1 MKMGYCA
8 KVRIYSHIY
17 CVIVVALFLSKQVC
31 DVHGASKGSSWP
43 SMKTYDIWGSPQN
56 KAIQHSGSGSTMTA
70 SNDLEIQDYRHK
82 TSFRNEKVLSF
93 FAQPSEDE
101 CKSED
106 GLRSG
111 VCMNKYDCHQKGGT
125 AKGQCALGFG
135 ACCVFTATCD
145 QEIKNNITYFI
156 SPNFPALMSTNIKTC
171 KLKIK
176 MMSSD
181 ISQLR
186 FDFHHFSIGQ
196 PNRQTGN
203 CDGDIFSLFGGSSGM
218 FKLCGYNNGQHI
230 YYDVPNRKARDGKTP
245 ADIDLVM
252 NFTSSFATARFW
264 EVRVSQIPFSQRAPA
279 GCLQYFFGADGIIQ
293 TFNFAEN
300 GRHLSNQKY
309 KACIRQESKMCS
321 IAYEPCNEQSFR
333 IGPNRPREYPNPLAS
348 PYSSYNGAFP
358 YQTLNGNPIIGP
370 NGMLIP
376 NPYGSNGILPPNRIV
391 YDANGQP
398 AVLSPNGVLTPLNPN
413 ALTAQMSG
421 IPLTVSTNGADGV
434 VTQADPA
441 QDPSMLNSLNG
452 TSPDVGNSTES
463 MTNATT
469 TTTTSTTPIPQDD
482 VEGSGDDGDDNN
494 PDDRDDLT
502 SLFSIGSFITR
513 AALFRRS
520 IRSVQPA
527 PIHNER
533 KARQFY
539 STCND
544 RITLPCIVEDF
555 ISVGSGSLPTCS
567 PVHCGNS
574 LCPGNVSP
582 CRVESTVTPFG
593 IGIHFGDGLNKG
605 FAEEN
610 IGACIRYKQL
620 NCI

>member
-1 MKMGYCA
+1 
-8 KVRIYSHIY
+8 
-17 CVIVVALFLSKQVC
+17 
-31 DVHGASKGSSWP
+31 
-43 SMKTYDIWGSPQN
+43 MKTYDIWGSPQN
-56 KAIQHSGSGSTMTA
+56 KAAAATSSLHTQHGGSSTLTA
-70 SNDLEIQDYRHK
+70 SNDLEIHDYRDK
-82 TSFRNEKVLSF
+82 TSFRNGKVLNF
-93 FAQPSEDE
+93 FATPSEDE

-111 VCMNKYDCHQKGGT
+111 VCMNVYDCHQKGGT

-135 ACCVFTATCD
+135 ACCVFIATCD

-156 SPNFPALMSTNIKTC
+156 SPNFPALMSTHIKSC

-186 FDFHHFSIGQ
+186 FDFIHFSIGQ
-196 PNRQTGN
+196 PNRANGA
-203 CDGDIFSLFGGSSGM
+203 CDGDTFSLVGGASGN

-245 ADIDLVM
+245 KGIDLIM
-252 NFTSSFATARFW
+252 NFTSSFETARFW
-264 EVRVSQIPFSQRAPA
+264 EVRVSQIPFSQRAPT
-279 GCLQYFFGADGIIQ
+279 GCLQYFFGNEGIIQ

-333 IGPNRPREYPNPLAS
+333 IGPNRPREAAYASPLAS
-348 PYSSYNGAFP
+348 PYSSYNA
-358 YQTLNGNPIIGP
+358 LNNPIIGP

-376 NPYGSNGILPPNRIV
+376 NPYATNGILPPNRIV
-391 YDANGQP
+391 YDANGAP
-398 AVLSPNGVLTPLNPN
+398 AVLSPNGVLTPINPN

-421 IPLTVSTNGADGV
+421 IPLTVSTNGADSV
-434 VTQADPA
+434 ITQANPY
-441 QDPSMLNSLNG
+441 QDPSMLNSYNG
-452 TSPDVGNSTES
+452 TSPSSGNSTTS
-463 MTNATT
+463 GNSTMSSTT
-469 TTTTSTTPIPQDD
+469 TTTTTPAPQDDD
-482 VEGSGDDGDDNN
+482 VEGSGDDDDDADN
-494 PDDRDDLT
+494 RDDLT

-520 IRSVQPA
+520 IRSVDPVTV
-527 PIHNER
+527 PVNKEH
-533 KARQFY
+533 KARQSRQFY
-539 STCND
+539 SSCND

-555 ISVGSGSLPTCS
+555 ISVGTGSIPTCS
-567 PVHCGNS
+567 PIHCGDS
-574 LCPGNVSP
+574 LCPSNVSP
-582 CRVESTVTPFG
+582 CRVESTVTPFA
-593 IGIHFGDGLNKG
+593 IGVHFGDGLNKG